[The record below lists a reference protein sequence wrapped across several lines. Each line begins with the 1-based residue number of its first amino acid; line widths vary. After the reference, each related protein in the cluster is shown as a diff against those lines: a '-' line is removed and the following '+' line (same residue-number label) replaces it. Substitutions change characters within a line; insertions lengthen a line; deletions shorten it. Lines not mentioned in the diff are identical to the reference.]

1 MKAIKEERLKAIKS
15 FCKIIDNY
23 EGEITI
29 KNGKIYNSNNKII
42 YEFKL

>member
-29 KNGKIYNSNNKII
+29 KNGKIYNSNN
-42 YEFKL
+42 EAGL